1 MRKLY
6 AFCLVTLLAVLMDAV
21 FFHSRTAN
29 AQGITSLYKVVP
41 VQNLTG
47 GTFPL
52 SGTVVGFSCVQTQT
66 NQTFCSALIK
76 Q

>member
-6 AFCLVTLLAVLMDAV
+6 ALCLVTLLAVLVDIV

-29 AQGITSLYKVVP
+29 AQGTSLYKVVP
-41 VQNLTG
+41 VQNLSG

-52 SGTVVGFSCVQTQT
+52 SGTVVGFHLRSNNSNKPAVLLRTY
-66 NQTFCSALIK
+66 
-76 Q
+76 